1 MVNSY
6 TLIDSNRMAISLNF
20 HCFVL
25 STGGGGREG
34 GGNVSGIVKVIVER
48 DG

>member
-25 STGGGGREG
+25 STGGGGRG
-34 GGNVSGIVKVIVER
+34 GGNVSGIFKVIVER